1 MSEKILESQLFE
13 IINDEEM
20 AENIKLA
27 KIDMLIKLGVDVN
40 AKLNRKSA
48 LIWAKENKAEQ
59 IYELLEKNGAKEEI
73 IPASQYELWFDF
85 TIATINDNVKK
96 VEELINEGLD
106 VNEHSKDNVSCMTF
120 AALKG
125 NKDIM
130 ELLIKNGGDV
140 NLVDRDG
147 IYVIETAIA
156 EGNEEVVKALVE
168 NGADIHRKNKFGISP
183 MQMMKAS
190 SYDDI
195 KKLVLD
201 KKESVIET
209 ENEKE
214 SIWNKIRKN
223 FSRD

>member
-1 MSEKILESQLFE
+1 MSEKILESQLFD
-13 IINDEEM
+13 IIKDEEM

-48 LIWAKENKAEQ
+48 LIWAKENKVEQ

-96 VEELINEGLD
+96 VEELISEGLD
-106 VNEHSKDNVSCMTF
+106 VNAYNKDNVSCMTF

-156 EGNEEVVKALVE
+156 EGNVEVVKALVE
-168 NGADIHRKNKFGISP
+168 NGADIRRKNKFGISP
-183 MQMMKAS
+183 MQMMKSS